1 MTEGE
6 KTSGPARYWPTLD
19 GVRAVAIIAVIAYH
33 LGDFG
38 GGWLGVDVFFV
49 LSGYLITSLLLAER
63 RRRGGVNLPAFW
75 ARRARRLLPAV
86 LLLLTAVAVYA
97 WLGGPG
103 IVPAQLRSPA
113 LATLFYGANWQQIV
127 SGHGYFAQFLAPNPL
142 LHTWSLA
149 IEEQYYLC
157 WPLVFIALTA
167 LTRGSRRRLAVAIG
181 VLAVASATWMG
192 IAAHVFGANRAY
204 LGTDTRA
211 WELLLGGLAA
221 VLWEPGVATDPATGR
236 RWSAVAAVAV
246 VGAAVGAAFASGPPA
261 WIWDGGAVAIAACV
275 TLTIVGSV
283 RAPRGLVGR
292 VLSLAPMRWLGRVS
306 YSLYLWHWPIIV
318 VFTTSSTGL
327 SGPALLGGRLLAMT
341 GAACVSYYAVERP
354 LRQADWSSW
363 RRRALVPVTF
373 AGLAGV
379 VLAATVT
386 PTQAATA
393 PVAVHVVAPPVTV
406 PPIVVAS
413 PAQPLRVWILGDSVM
428 YDASLGIGAA
438 LAATGEASVVAN
450 SSFGGWG
457 LSTDHVWPSDEEMI
471 VGHYQPDVVI
481 GTWSWDDPLAAA
493 DPVAYAARLHQALA
507 DILTPGNG
515 VKLVVLLQFPQ
526 TGPAMRVMDPA
537 KRAAA
542 YATQTAQ
549 QDLWDSIAK
558 SAVTAFPGHAMYLT
572 TDQLFAPGG
581 RFMVWLKTLDGTW
594 IRARKIDDTHL
605 CPFGAASLGALVVG
619 DLTPALALGPLA
631 PGWQAGPWIKDP
643 RYNDPPGA
651 CPNDQPP
658 PGYTGIPV
666 P

>member
-1 MTEGE
+1 MTEEE
-6 KTSGPARYWPTLD
+6 KTSGSGRYWPTLD
-19 GVRAVAIIAVIAYH
+19 GVRAVAIIGVIAYH

-49 LSGYLITSLLLAER
+49 LSGYLITTLLLAER
-63 RRRGGVNLPAFW
+63 RRSGRVNLPGFW

-86 LLLLTAVAVYA
+86 LLLLAVVAVYA

-103 IVPAQLRSPA
+103 VVPAQLRAPA
-113 LATLFYGANWQQIV
+113 LATLFYGANWQQIIG
-127 SGHGYFAQFLAPNPL
+127 GHGYFAQFLSPSPL

-157 WPLVFIALTA
+157 WPLAFIALAA
-167 LTRGSRRRLAVAIG
+167 LARGSRRRLALFIG
-181 VLAVASATWMG
+181 VLAAMSATWMG
-192 IAAHVFGANRAY
+192 IAAHVFGPNRAY

-221 VLWEPGVATDPATGR
+221 VLFDPAVAVDGAVAR
-236 RWSAVAAVAV
+236 RWSRVAAVALV
-246 VGAAVGAAFASGPPA
+246 AAGVGAAFASGPPA
-261 WIWDGGAVAIAACV
+261 WIWDGGAVAIAVCV
-275 TLTIVGSV
+275 VLAVVGSI
-283 RAPRGLVGR
+283 RAPQGAVGR
-292 VLSLAPMRWLGRVS
+292 LLSLAPMRWLGRIS

-327 SGPALLGGRLLAMT
+327 SGPALLGGRLGAMT
-341 GAACVSYYAVERP
+341 AAACVSYYGVEQP
-354 LRQADWSSW
+354 LRQASWNSW
-363 RRRALVPVTF
+363 RRRALVPISF

-393 PVAVHVVAPPVTV
+393 PVAVHAIPAPVTV
-406 PPIVVAS
+406 PLVTGS

-428 YDASLGIGAA
+428 FDASLGVGAA
-438 LAATGEASVVAN
+438 LQATGDADVVAN

-457 LSTDHVWPSDEEMI
+457 LSTDHVWPTDAQQI
-471 VGHYQPDVVI
+471 IGHYKPDIVI
-481 GTWSWDDPLAAA
+481 GTWSWDDPLVTA

-507 DILTPGNG
+507 DVLAPGNG
-515 VKLVVLLQFPQ
+515 VKLVVLLEFPQ
-526 TGPAMRVMDPA
+526 TGPSTAVMDPA
-537 KRAAA
+537 RRAAV
-542 YATQTAQ
+542 YAKQTAQ
-549 QDLWDSIAK
+549 QDLWDSVAK
-558 SAVTAFPGHAMYLT
+558 STVTAFPGHAVYLA

-581 RFMVWLKTLDGTW
+581 RYTTWFKTPAGAW
-594 IRARKIDDTHL
+594 IRARKLDDTHL
-605 CPFGAASLGALVVG
+605 CPYGAAALGALVVG
-619 DLTPALALGPLA
+619 DLTPALGLAPMA
-631 PGWQAGPWIKDP
+631 PGWEAGPWVRDP

-658 PGYTGIPV
+658 SGYTGVTV